1 MGLYWS
7 ISFVLLIALVF
18 VAIALLPK
26 GDAKVGLSQGK
37 LSACPG
43 TPNCVCSE
51 YESSAFYI
59 TPFTIQGPSD
69 KAWQQLK
76 RLALSA
82 GGTVHEESQSYL
94 WVSFTSKW
102 LRFTDDV
109 EFRIDAERN
118 MIHVRSAS
126 RIGRSDFGVNRQRI
140 EALRMQYLSKLPS
153 VS

>member
-1 MGLYWS
+1 M
-7 ISFVLLIALVF
+7 F

-26 GDAKVGLSQGK
+26 GDAKVGMSQGK
-37 LSACPG
+37 LSDCPG

-51 YESSAFYI
+51 DESSAFYI
-59 TPFTIQGPSD
+59 TPFIIQGPSD
-69 KAWQQLK
+69 KAWQLLK
-76 RLALSA
+76 QLALSA

-118 MIHVRSAS
+118 VIHVRSAS
-126 RIGRSDFGVNRQRI
+126 RIGRSDFGVNKQRI
-140 EALRMQYLSKLPS
+140 EALRMQYLGQLPS